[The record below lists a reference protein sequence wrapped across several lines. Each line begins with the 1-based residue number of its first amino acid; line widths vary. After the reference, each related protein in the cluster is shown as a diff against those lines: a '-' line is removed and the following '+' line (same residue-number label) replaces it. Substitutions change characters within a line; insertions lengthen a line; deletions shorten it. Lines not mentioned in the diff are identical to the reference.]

1 MTDNWM
7 HFWWPNHFSCHIT
20 NKYTCVGCDIRA
32 VRGLVRLRD
41 IPGRL
46 REKAIRL
53 DLPQAAGGIIDIQS
67 FKLRHR
73 SEKQGK
79 KPRYLTSLS
88 SRYLHI
94 SAITEHLFSNLDYI
108 FPFLYTFSKVLLLSN
123 FLQMFCVECV
133 LWTNISCPEAG
144 KHG

>member
-1 MTDNWM
+1 M
-7 HFWWPNHFSCHIT
+7 
-20 NKYTCVGCDIRA
+20 GCDIRIGAIPRHSRA
-32 VRGLVRLRD
+32 V
-41 IPGRL
+41 
-46 REKAIRL
+46 EKAIRL
-53 DLPQAAGGIIDIQS
+53 DFLQAAGGIIDIQS

-108 FPFLYTFSKVLLLSN
+108 FPFLYTFFKVLLLSN
-123 FLQMFCVECV
+123 FLQMFCVKCV

-144 KHG
+144 KHGYIYQVAPVLN